1 MLALGLNAWDM
12 IDSQHFKEPK
22 LETQLVTRFLPCL
35 VSLMVDDYIRSI
47 SVKIPDEPAP
57 QVQWTI
63 VLGCFQQ
70 T

>member
-35 VSLMVDDYIRSI
+35 VSLMVDDHIRSI
-47 SVKIPDEPAP
+47 SVKIADEPAP
-57 QVQWTI
+57 QV
-63 VLGCFQQ
+63 L
-70 T
+70 

>member
-1 MLALGLNAWDM
+1 MMALGLNAWDM

-35 VSLMVDDYIRSI
+35 VSLMVDDHIRSV

-57 QVQWTI
+57 QVH
-63 VLGCFQQ
+63 
-70 T
+70 